1 MTRGAY
7 STRQK
12 RELLR
17 FLKEQSLKHFSVDEV
32 VFEMQDRGEKIGRS
46 TVYRYLELLAEQGS
60 VRKYQ
65 SVQGITQYQHVEDSA
80 RCDDHFHMMCSRC
93 GNLLH
98 VDCAMMGEMADH
110 LMARHGFRLDPRETI
125 LVGLCEKC
133 REAGGEEVDHVFDCH
148 EGCHHCL

>member
-12 RELLR
+12 RELLK
-17 FLKEQSLKHFSVDEV
+17 FLEERSLQHFSVDEV

-65 SVQGITQYQHVEDSA
+65 SVQGITQYQHVEDA
-80 RCDDHFHMMCSRC
+80 AACDDHFHMMCSRC
-93 GNLLH
+93 GNLMH
-98 VDCAMMGEMADH
+98 VDCVLMRTMSEH
-110 LMARHGFRLDPRETI
+110 LMKDHGFMLDPRETI
-125 LVGLCEKC
+125 LVGVCEKC
-133 REAGGEEVDHVFDCH
+133 RGVGGEEADHVADGH

>member
-12 RELLR
+12 RELLK
-17 FLKEQSLKHFSVDEV
+17 FLEERSLRHFSVDEV

-65 SVQGITQYQHVEDSA
+65 NVQGITQYQHVADSA
-80 RCDDHFHMMCSRC
+80 SCDDHFHMMCRRC
-93 GNLLH
+93 GNLMH
-98 VDCAMMGEMADH
+98 VDCALMRSMTEH
-110 LMARHGFRLDPRETI
+110 LMKDHGFMLDPRETI
-125 LVGLCEKC
+125 LVGVCEKC
-133 REAGGEEVDHVFDCH
+133 RADGGEAVEHGADGH